1 MLQRGRKP
9 ALRLSPIQKPW
20 STVAKIS
27 ASASSA
33 KLPSERQ
40 GVSDLRT
47 AIVEADEGECVVH
60 VLCILPHH
68 RKPGAFGTG
77 IDFHHN
83 VLNGGRFS
91 HSLLQNDGEGKT
103 PKNGGLSFLEQ
114 FSSSCSMTGHQR
126 LSVLVK
132 HKSTN
137 VRLHKNP
144 FPLRESGRSQFQ
156 RIVLCRKVPLANVTY
171 QHCSKDRFV
180 RPQRLSAPLLPEP
193 GTEEASPGGSSNLY
207 AT

>member
-1 MLQRGRKP
+1 M
-9 ALRLSPIQKPW
+9 
-20 STVAKIS
+20 
-27 ASASSA
+27 
-33 KLPSERQ
+33 
-40 GVSDLRT
+40 
-47 AIVEADEGECVVH
+47 VEADEGKGMMHILLV
-60 VLCILPHH
+60 LPHY
-68 RKPGAFGTG
+68 RYPGAFGTRV
-77 IDFHHN
+77 DLHQY
-83 VLNGGRFS
+83 VLNSGCFTR
-91 HSLLQNDGEGKT
+91 SLLQNNGEGKA

-114 FSSSCSMTGHQR
+114 FSGSCGMTGHQR

-144 FPLRESGRSQFQ
+144 FPLREASRSRFQ
-156 RIVLCRKVPLANVTY
+156 RIVLCRNVPLANVTY